1 MYFVF
6 NFVALNYFKSSIEI
20 LKLHVFLQSS
30 KQLPLTFQNFKY
42 NTYLFILFH
51 RGF

>member
-6 NFVALNYFKSSIEI
+6 NFVALNYLKSSIKI
-20 LKLHVFLQSS
+20 LELHVFLQSS
-30 KQLPLTFQNFKY
+30 KQLHLTFQNFKY